1 VSLTRTSVAAARP
14 GLFTSG
20 AASDV
25 VATAARRLLA
35 DHRGSAAPSLRSPQS
50 GPVPLCLACATP
62 AARCLCEASV
72 RLQEPDEPGACEVG
86 SDFMLAK

>member
-1 VSLTRTSVAAARP
+1 M
-14 GLFTSG
+14 
-20 AASDV
+20 

-50 GPVPLCLACATP
+50 GPVPLCLACAAP

-72 RLQEPDEPGACEVG
+72 RPQEPDEPEACEVNT
-86 SDFMLAK
+86 DIMLAEQRQAENARAKGHMPEHTL